1 MARDAAT
8 GNAKWKANAN
18 SAGWLDGLQKS
29 TKPIVSAALEQRGT
43 MQAKFSAATA
53 PGGKWERHLSAVG
66 DTGIKQAAANKVGNY
81 DTGIE
86 QGAGNQLKALTKI
99 VAYETSNLPTIYAM
113 PKGTRAASKARQ
125 NAWLDIMADAAG
137 TLSAKD

>member
-18 SAGWLDGLQKS
+18 SAGWLAGLQKS
-29 TKPIVSAALEQRGT
+29 TKPIVAAAIAERGT
-43 MQAKFSAATA
+43 MQTKFTAATA
-53 PGGKWERHLSAVG
+53 PGGTWERHLSAVT
-66 DTGIKQAAANKVGNY
+66 DAGIKQAAATKVGNY
-81 DTGIE
+81 DTGIA
-86 QGAGNQLKALTKI
+86 QGADNQLKSLTKI
-99 VAYETSNLPTIYAM
+99 VAYETANLPTIYAM

-125 NAWLDIMADAAG
+125 NAWLDIMADGAG

>member
-1 MARDAAT
+1 MARDAQT
-8 GNAKWKANAN
+8 GNAKWRANAN

-29 TKPIVSAALEQRGT
+29 TKPIVQAAIDNRAT
-43 MQAKFSAATA
+43 MQSKFATATA
-53 PGGKWERHLSAVG
+53 PGGTWERHLSSVG
-66 DTGIKQAAANKVGNY
+66 DTGIKQAAAAKVGNY

-99 VAYETSNLPTIYAM
+99 VAYENANLPTIYSM

-125 NAWLDIMADAAG
+125 NAWLDIMADGAG

>member
-1 MARDAAT
+1 MALDAAI

-18 SAGWLDGLQKS
+18 SAGWIAGLNKS
-29 TKPIVSAALEQRGT
+29 QKPIVAAAIAQRGT
-43 MQAKFSAATA
+43 MQTKFTAATA
-53 PGGKWERHLSAVG
+53 PGGTWERHLSAVG
-66 DTGIKQAAANKVGNY
+66 DGGIKAAAAAKATNF

-99 VAYETSNLPTIYAM
+99 VAYEVANLPTIYAM
-113 PKGTRAASKARQ
+113 AKGTRAASKARQ